1 MRDGAERRARDTVT
15 ALKAEIDA
23 LVESSRND
31 AENAA
36 RAAEM
41 DEERAFLRAAAESAS
56 ACAGN
61 RS

>member
-1 MRDGAERRARDTVT
+1 MT

-31 AENAA
+31 AEKAA

-56 ACAGN
+56 AALA
-61 RS
+61 SPMTA